1 MTMLDTHRAPRV
13 LITSIAFPPKFDS
26 ESLQVEKIMAE
37 LVDSGAYRLSVLTT
51 DRNGTRNM
59 PLSTQ
64 MRDFRPYCEAYL
76 ELPLH
81 ENRYVTKALSMIGLA
96 NLPDTKSEFHRCGVA
111 AAFAQ
116 LPEPDL
122 IYARS
127 FPPSSNVLAMKLAV
141 AWQKPWIMHL
151 SDPWSLSPLLHFS
164 PLERWY
170 ARRMERRCLASAAA
184 VSFTTPE
191 TLALYARHYPTM
203 ADKFF
208 LTHNAVR
215 ADAIRSAPRAS
226 APGDVLT
233 IVHTG
238 VLNENRDPT
247 ALMQGLRAL
256 FVRRPELRGKIRLR
270 ICGPAD
276 RHVQRLMRAY
286 DDVVEHAGIIQAPE
300 DFKAFV
306 DSGDLLLAVDMRID
320 DPTRDVYLISKLLD
334 YAGNR
339 QNILCITNPG
349 SPAQAFVAE
358 VGGRSFGWDDGD
370 ALQAFLEQAHRA
382 KAAGDSA
389 FFAAKPL
396 PSRYTSANVAAGVQ
410 ARISTVLEGVS

>member
-1 MTMLDTHRAPRV
+1 MAMPNTHPAPRV

-37 LVDSGAYRLSVLTT
+37 LVDSDAYRLSVLTT
-51 DRNGTRNM
+51 DLHGTRNM

-64 MRDFRPYCEAYL
+64 MRDFRPDCEAYL
-76 ELPLH
+76 ELPLF
-81 ENRYVTKALSMIGLA
+81 ENRYVTKVLSLIGMA
-96 NLPDTKSEFHRCGVA
+96 NLPDTKAAFHRRGVVVA
-111 AAFAQ
+111 LAQ
-116 LPEPDL
+116 LPVPDL

-127 FPPSSNVLAMKLAV
+127 FPPSSNVLAMKLAA

-151 SDPWSLSPLLHFS
+151 SDPWSLSPLLHYS
-164 PLERWY
+164 PLEKWY
-170 ARRMERRCLASAAA
+170 ARKMERRCLASATA

-191 TLALYARHYPTM
+191 TLALYARHYPAL

-215 ADAIRSAPRAS
+215 ADAIRSAPRAFEAS
-226 APGDVLT
+226 DVLT

-247 ALMQGLRAL
+247 VLLQGLRAI
-256 FVRRPELRGKIRLR
+256 FARRPELRGKIRLR
-270 ICGPAD
+270 ICGPSD
-276 RHVQRLMRAY
+276 RYVQRLMDAY
-286 DDVVEHAGIIQAPE
+286 VDVVEHVGIISAPE

-306 DSGDLLLAVDMRID
+306 DSGDLLLAVDMRIN
-320 DPTRDVYLISKLLD
+320 DPARDVYLISKLLD

-339 QNILCITNPG
+339 QSILCITNPS

-370 ALQAFLEQAHRA
+370 GVQAFLEEARRA
-382 KAAGDSA
+382 KAVGDSA
-389 FFAAKPL
+389 FFATNPL
-396 PSRYTSANVAAGVQ
+396 PQGYAAHNVAAGVQ
-410 ARISTVLEGVS
+410 AKIATLLEDAS